1 MRRAAILTAVLVGA
15 LGALAPETARDLPVF
30 GPAAAVADE
39 TPRKTVEADAV
50 FFGDARE
57 WSKPAEVDAD
67 AVYAQIEEYKRIVED
82 KIDPSDPKYGVLMSK
97 ARKRFLHAVRTVARD
112 GGYDLVARVGSVQ
125 GVENVPNITQ
135 DVIGKL

>member
-1 MRRAAILTAVLVGA
+1 MRRALLMTAALIAAFGA
-15 LGALAPETARDLPVF
+15 FAPDR
-30 GPAAAVADE
+30 GPAALPAARAADE
-39 TPRKTVEADAV
+39 APRKTVDADAV

-67 AVYAQIEEYKRIVED
+67 AVYAQIEEYKRIVEE

-97 ARKRFLHAVRTVARD
+97 ARKRFLAAVRTVAKD
-112 GGYDLVARVGSVQ
+112 GGYDLVARLGSVQ
-125 GVENVPNITQ
+125 GVAGVPNLTQ

>member
-1 MRRAAILTAVLVGA
+1 MLISAVLMAAFGA
-15 LGALAPETARDLPVF
+15 IAPE
-30 GPAAAVADE
+30 GPSAVRGLVPAAVAADE
-39 TPRKTVEADAV
+39 APRKTVDADAV

-57 WSKPAEVDAD
+57 WAKPAEVDAD
-67 AVYAQIEEYKRIVED
+67 AVYAQIEEYKKIVDD

-97 ARKRFLHAVRTVARD
+97 ARKRFLHAVRAVAKD
-112 GGYDLVARVGSVQ
+112 GGYDLVARLGSVQ